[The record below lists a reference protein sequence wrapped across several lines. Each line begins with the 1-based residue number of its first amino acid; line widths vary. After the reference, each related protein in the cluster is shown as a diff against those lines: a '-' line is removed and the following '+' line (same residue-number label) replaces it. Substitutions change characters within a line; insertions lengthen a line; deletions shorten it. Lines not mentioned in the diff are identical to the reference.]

1 MRFIFFYLRES
12 FVPQVKEKTSTRSML
27 HALDKGL
34 ADFDL
39 SSQPRVRMAEA
50 IVLTKHGPAMSLAS
64 SYSPLVEFILIY
76 LCLLFLS
83 TKIVQPQFYLH
94 CLPWFN
100 VLSRRVSQKSGLLRI
115 VNIGG
120 FAGGT
125 SLC

>member
-76 LCLLFLS
+76 AYCFC
-83 TKIVQPQFYLH
+83 Q
-94 CLPWFN
+94 
-100 VLSRRVSQKSGLLRI
+100 QKSYSRNSTFTACRGLMFCR
-115 VNIGG
+115 GE
-120 FAGGT
+120 
-125 SLC
+125 SLKSQGY